1 MSGDQDTGTS
11 GNRENRESGNPEKD
25 PKLAG
30 FEKLWVW
37 ELAHQLMLE
46 MHKTCKS
53 LPYQEK
59 FRISNQLE
67 RSSSSVA
74 DNIAEGYTSY
84 YYQEKIKGFFVARK
98 EAGETQNHIRSL
110 LGKGYIKSIE
120 ARHFIEEYERVIRGI
135 NGYVNWVRKKAGYKK

>member
-1 MSGDQDTGTS
+1 MKDNGIS
-11 GNRENRESGNPEKD
+11 GNREKD
-25 PKLAG
+25 NETAG

-46 MHKTCKS
+46 MHKTCKT

-59 FRISNQLE
+59 FRICNQLE

-110 LGKGYIKSIE
+110 LSKGYLRSIE
-120 ARHFIEEYERVIRGI
+120 ARRLIAEYERVIRGI
-135 NGYVNWVRKKAGYKK
+135 NGYVNWVRKKSGSKK